1 MQTVPFNTTVTAVT
15 VLFTESVSFTWIT
28 QQTVALPTDDMPMD
42 TRFMPEAQ
50 QHGATHQAGQSSGTA
65 SESLVS

>member
-1 MQTVPFNTTVTAVT
+1 MQTVPFNTMVTAIT

-50 QHGATHQAGQSSGTA
+50 QHGATQRVGQSAVTA
-65 SESLVS
+65 SEQVL